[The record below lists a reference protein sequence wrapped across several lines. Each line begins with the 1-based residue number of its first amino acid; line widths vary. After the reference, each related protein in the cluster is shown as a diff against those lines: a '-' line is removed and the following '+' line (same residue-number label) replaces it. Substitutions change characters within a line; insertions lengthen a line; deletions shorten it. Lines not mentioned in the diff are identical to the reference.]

1 MTIEDKQQEIIQ
13 HFSFFTEWMDKYE
26 EIIRMG
32 RELAPLDASHH
43 TDEKLIKGCQSKVWL
58 NAEMKD
64 GKLIFE
70 ADSDA
75 IITKGLVAMMVSVLS
90 DHTPEDIIKS
100 ELYFIEEI
108 GLTHHLS
115 PTRSN
120 GLLAMVKQ
128 MKNYAIAFQTL
139 SKMGKI

>member
-32 RELAPLDASHH
+32 RELPPLDTSHH

-139 SKMGKI
+139 SKIGKI